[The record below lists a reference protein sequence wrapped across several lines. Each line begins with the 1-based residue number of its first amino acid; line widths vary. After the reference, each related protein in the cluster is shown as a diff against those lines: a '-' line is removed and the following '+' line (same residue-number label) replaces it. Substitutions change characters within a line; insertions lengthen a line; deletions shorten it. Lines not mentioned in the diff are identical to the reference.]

1 MFQTTFFIALRFRIE
16 SGLFLLL
23 LLPNCSTCIG
33 FVRQTNQST
42 L

>member
-1 MFQTTFFIALRFRIE
+1 MFQTTFFIALCFQIE
-16 SGLFLLL
+16 FGLFLR
-23 LLPNCSTCIG
+23 LLPPNCLTCIG